1 MTARV
6 LPYESWDRLPDYM
19 DPVLVNLRP
28 GTSRVCVVE
37 NEQGEIVARWLL
49 YPVLFAE
56 DLYVDP
62 RYRQNVSVTRK
73 LWRLVHRCAAEL
85 GFTQLVSAVVD
96 DVPLPLLRHKRLQA
110 ETMPLM
116 VTYPVRGGVECQPL

>member
-6 LPYESWDRLPDYM
+6 LPYESWHLIPEHM
-19 DPVLVNLRP
+19 DAVLQNMRP

-56 DLYVDP
+56 DLWIHPD
-62 RYRQNVSVTRK
+62 YRQRVSVGRK

-96 DVPLPLLRHKRLQA
+96 DVPLPLLRHRRLQA

-116 VTYPVRGGVECQPL
+116 VTYPIRGEG